1 MQVVTILILRRWMM
15 MFTVRM
21 TSRARPEEATLPI
34 EHFERLHKLHE
45 EWLLGTAKAE
55 RPPVIVIDAD
65 EDISS
70 LAKKYRQLAKAVW
83 RATNKM

>member
-1 MQVVTILILRRWMM
+1 MGP
-15 MFTVRM
+15 
-21 TSRARPEEATLPI
+21 AEAEP
-34 EHFERLHKLHE
+34 
-45 EWLLGTAKAE
+45 E